1 MVLKTIGRWR
11 TRALTILGIGALTG
25 GMLPMVAHA
34 APQLSIDVT
43 VKSDGTPSF
52 DADDSA
58 GNDSSATNGIVR
70 VNDSI
75 TYRVQYGVNQDA
87 GDNTTV
93 KIGFPKGI
101 YMEELPGFCTGAGSA
116 LTPETL
122 PTPQLPLSGNS
133 LDSMPAQSLVC
144 NLGNKPAASSD
155 FFDFTAKVSNLVRNG
170 TALPLASAELSA
182 DGATTV
188 SSPTAAT
195 VTASS
200 RLKWDISKN
209 SISSS
214 PNQGYVYGPT
224 NTSCPWDKAATCKM
238 TAYTALIGA
247 PTGGKGAMPATGDVT
262 WTDDVTPEA
271 MYPEL
276 DAGKIAAIKADLE
289 KYGSRVYPYDYF
301 YSAPGPKIGVSGGT
315 SLNSVRDSGTVEIS
329 QAGPGQP
336 AKFTVKNADTVD
348 LSETDT

>member
-93 KIGFPKGI
+93 KIDFPKGI

-116 LTPETL
+116 LTPEKL
-122 PTPQLPLSGNS
+122 PTPQLPLTANS

-262 WTDDVTPEA
+262 WTDDVTP
-271 MYPEL
+271 
-276 DAGKIAAIKADLE
+276 
-289 KYGSRVYPYDYF
+289 
-301 YSAPGPKIGVSGGT
+301 
-315 SLNSVRDSGTVEIS
+315 
-329 QAGPGQP
+329 
-336 AKFTVKNADTVD
+336 
-348 LSETDT
+348 